1 MCVGCRLKGAADRLG
16 QDGVYSRLTEA
27 TGGLAFCLEY
37 LAFRFR
43 AVFCVVGSVAT
54 GALLLLNPIA
64 FFGYWPSFVSEH
76 VTHGSARGADT
87 PWPSAT
93 CHRSRRLPG

>member
-1 MCVGCRLKGAADRLG
+1 MCVGCRLKGAAES
-16 QDGVYSRLTEA
+16 SRPRRSLFA
-27 TGGLAFCLEY
+27 AHRSNRGLAFCLEY

-76 VTHGSARGADT
+76 VT
-87 PWPSAT
+87 
-93 CHRSRRLPG
+93 C

>member
-43 AVFCVVGSVAT
+43 AVFCLVGSVAT

-64 FFGYWPSFVSEH
+64 FFGYWPPFVSEH
-76 VTHGSARGADT
+76 VTF
-87 PWPSAT
+87 
-93 CHRSRRLPG
+93 